1 MAEKKTR
8 RQVIKAAAYVA
19 PVVLTLSAKPAKAGS
34 GSGPAVRGG
43 QSGSSGKPGSGN

>member
-8 RQVIKAAAYVA
+8 REVIKAAAYVA

-34 GSGPAVRGG
+34 GSGPTGG